1 MRATSNFSVINKQFL
16 HGSIPYE
23 IRLEN
28 KSNNEKESLSRDI
41 RGHKLWGK
49 IDSTELVQTN
59 H

>member
-1 MRATSNFSVINKQFL
+1 MRATSNFLVITKQFW

-28 KSNNEKESLSRDI
+28 KSNNEKESLRRDI
-41 RGHKLWGK
+41 RGHKLWGR
-49 IDSTELVQTN
+49 IDFTELVQTN